1 MDAKRNRL
9 APLTPVRAHRLQ
21 AGITL
26 AEVARESRLTSC
38 RVSII
43 ERDPSQARPG
53 EIEAH
58 RRAVDTI
65 AARLRSVA
73 A

>member
-1 MDAKRNRL
+1 MDRKRNRL
-9 APLTPVRAHRLQ
+9 APLTPVRAHRLE

-26 AEVARESRLTSC
+26 AEVAAHSCLTSF

-58 RRAVDTI
+58 RAAVDAI
-65 AARLRSVA
+65 AAQRSVA